1 LQANPSPFS
10 VLDEVDA
17 MLDEANV
24 GRFAT
29 ALRDLAQR
37 TQFIV
42 ITHNRR
48 TIEMADSIYGV
59 SMAPDGASRVLSM
72 RLGDVQAGA
81 VTAG

>member
-1 LQANPSPFS
+1 

-29 ALRDLAQR
+29 ALRDLAQW

-48 TIEMADSIYGV
+48 TIEVADSIYGV
-59 SMAPDGASRVLSM
+59 SMAPDAASRVLSM
-72 RLGDVQAGA
+72 RLGELPAGA
-81 VTAG
+81 